1 MMNSLEC
8 EQKVRDIV
16 DEAAKNKIAP
26 LLLEMTTMV
35 EPSLQ
40 PQLTLIINKAF
51 RAGLDAGLDC
61 GRYVTY
67 KDKPVQ

>member
-1 MMNSLEC
+1 MDNLEC

-16 DEAAKNKIAP
+16 DEASKNKIAP
-26 LLLEMTTMV
+26 LLLEMTSLI

-40 PQLTLIINKAF
+40 KQMTLIINKAF
-51 RAGLDAGLDC
+51 RAGLNAGLDC
-61 GRYVTY
+61 GRYVVY